1 MKQKQKRPDPSEMGC
16 TFSPAVRRLA
26 IHEPSLTHCAPSPP
40 TSSGYFFAVVA
51 LVRARSRAL
60 LVVRGPVV
68 PCFVMQISEAS
79 KALSKAMRRSGGAD
93 RFQEMY
99 AEGLLRQKHRAAA
112 VR

>member
-1 MKQKQKRPDPSEMGC
+1 MPSSSANVYILGVRVIPPSHRTHVLGLVLQC
-16 TFSPAVRRLA
+16 AV
-26 IHEPSLTHCAPSPP
+26 PSCAVLN
-40 TSSGYFFAVVA
+40 FA
-51 LVRARSRAL
+51 
-60 LVVRGPVV
+60 
-68 PCFVMQISEAS
+68 MQISEAS